1 MVVLGWQSNLKPT
14 HEGAEGA
21 PLGHSCPF
29 SLLGFALNGHQLS
42 ELQTSPTQ
50 AGWKRSRRRVT
61 CLLFVKART
70 WSAVSL
76 LPTPQKHKEPFLPVS
91 PFSLTQRQAAG
102 KFDGWWFRFLLWGRP
117 FASDKDYNLA
127 HLTEYKSLKFVF
139 LVTSD
144 YIYIH
149 KKFQTKRHTSKSS
162 PSSYPLPA
170 LFPSSE
176 TATVIRLFCLSDDI
190 HSSNPTFYRGF
201 LIKRKE

>member
-1 MVVLGWQSNLKPT
+1 MRVGKELLWATLVLFHSWVLLSMATSWSSCRPPRLRL
-14 HEGAEGA
+14 AE
-21 PLGHSCPF
+21 
-29 SLLGFALNGHQLS
+29 
-42 ELQTSPTQ
+42 
-50 AGWKRSRRRVT
+50 KRSRRRVT

-76 LPTPQKHKEPFLPVS
+76 LPTPQKHKEPFLPAS

-102 KFDGWWFRFLLWGRP
+102 KSDGWWFRFLLWGRP

-176 TATVIRLFCLSDDI
+176 TATVIRLFCPSDDI